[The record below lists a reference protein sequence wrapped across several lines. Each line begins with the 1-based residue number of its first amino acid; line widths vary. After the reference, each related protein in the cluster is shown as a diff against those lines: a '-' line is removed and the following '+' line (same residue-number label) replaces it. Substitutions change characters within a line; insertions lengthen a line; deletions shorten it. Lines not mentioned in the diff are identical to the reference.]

1 MGHVVWLAAFT
12 AWDLAHTSAPQE
24 IEEFCKSVTGGAS
37 EGDPFEGLSPQ
48 EIDAYIEKHGLP
60 AGLDNL

>member
-1 MGHVVWLAAFT
+1 M
-12 AWDLAHTSAPQE
+12 
-24 IEEFCKSVTGGAS
+24 TGGAS
-37 EGDPFEGLSPQ
+37 EGDPFEGLSPE